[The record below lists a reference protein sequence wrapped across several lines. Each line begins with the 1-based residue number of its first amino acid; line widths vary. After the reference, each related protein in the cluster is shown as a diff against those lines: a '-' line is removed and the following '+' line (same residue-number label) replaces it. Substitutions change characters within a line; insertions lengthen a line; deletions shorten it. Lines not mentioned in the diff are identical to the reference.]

1 MIATSLTG
9 QRVSNQ
15 EGICPF
21 SMAAE
26 RGAVK
31 LYEIS
36 LCANRGRQREPGGP
50 CPGPAE
56 AFLCTLPCS
65 VSEPSP
71 LSFHGWT
78 LSQIHFLSPSAP
90 PHCEQ
95 VPHCEDTA
103 ALLHA
108 FLRRY

>member
-1 MIATSLTG
+1 MDAKGLDFPMIATTLTG

-36 LCANRGRQREPGGP
+36 LCVNRGRQREPGD
-50 CPGPAE
+50 PAW
-56 AFLCTLPCS
+56 ARLNRFPALSPAPSLTLPSLFSSPDS
-65 VSEPSP
+65 VSN
-71 LSFHGWT
+71 
-78 LSQIHFLSPSAP
+78 
-90 PHCEQ
+90 
-95 VPHCEDTA
+95 
-103 ALLHA
+103 
-108 FLRRY
+108 

>member
-1 MIATSLTG
+1 MIATALTG

-36 LCANRGRQREPGGP
+36 LCANRGRQREPGD
-50 CPGPAE
+50 PAW
-56 AFLCTLPCS
+56 ARLNRFPAPSLTLPS
-65 VSEPSP
+65 

-78 LSQIHFLSPSAP
+78 LSQIHFLSCSAP

-103 ALLHA
+103 AFLHA
-108 FLRRY
+108 FLRCY